1 MILWWQKVTVTPEAR
16 RTTVFKSGS
25 WKGFKAVTPAGGQIQ
40 PSSAVGDNLLWK
52 KAQKKDTKNITSEI
66 MKRIIPSFNP
76 VVTAVVWNPRTVPS
90 RATSRHHWK
99 EQSTKINNANNNKL
113 KVL

>member
-1 MILWWQKVTVTPEAR
+1 
-16 RTTVFKSGS
+16 
-25 WKGFKAVTPAGGQIQ
+25 
-40 PSSAVGDNLLWK
+40 
-52 KAQKKDTKNITSEI
+52 